1 MVGSTLLRLTSS
13 ILIISTTFA
22 AASTMSQPAA
32 GMGGFAWPIAVNGS
46 TPSNT
51 TVSASSPSVSS
62 SVMTSTAPHTGVFF
76 SSAPLAT
83 ETASDSGVYFSSVPS
98 VTSTASSVFFSP
110 GMPTGSPRTT
120 TIQITTTVTVTPTVS
135 SGVPITTGG
144 PRTTTIQI
152 TKTTTVTPT
161 ISHIETAS
169 ATTGTHSHAP
179 AETCTHTHQFLT
191 ETSLP
196 QFPDVSGLFPF
207 KGRQL
212 ASSSSTPTNQVPII
226 VGIVGAIV
234 AAILLVLLA
243 RYCSNRPKSK
253 PSDIEHGRWPASRRI
268 YPYSPEVPSRGSA
281 LHHASSPQS
290 QNRDFPLT
298 QMSESQVL
306 DPVGFAHANNFQN
319 GLGIQDYQYGS
330 RGRAARPVST
340 ASSFGGSPW
349 ALAQAHAWDTPFA
362 ADNFQPTPTFGGSF
376 RQPPPQFEPFVP
388 APRFP
393 TAMPTRKPVPPPRSE
408 RHQRPVAA
416 MPSVFYDTRQAD
428 RARSVSPLAEDEAR
442 YLRHGSQDY
451 SDVSP
456 IISPPHS
463 PRRMV

>member
-1 MVGSTLLRLTSS
+1 
-13 ILIISTTFA
+13 
-22 AASTMSQPAA
+22 MSQPAA
-32 GMGGFAWPIAVNGS
+32 GMGGFAWPIAVNAS

-76 SSAPLAT
+76 SSAPSAT

-98 VTSTASSVFFSP
+98 VTSTASGVFFSL

-120 TIQITTTVTVTPTVS
+120 TIQITTTVTVTPTIS

-152 TKTTTVTPT
+152 TKTITVTPT
-161 ISHIETAS
+161 ISHTKKAGS
-169 ATTGTHSHAP
+169 TTCTHAHTP
-179 AETCTHTHQFLT
+179 AETCTHTSQFLT

-196 QFPDVSGLFPF
+196 QSPDVSGPFPF

-212 ASSSSTPTNQVPII
+212 ASSSSSPTNQVPII

-234 AAILLVLLA
+234 AVLFLVLLA

-253 PSDIEHGRWPASRRI
+253 PSDVEHGHWPASRRI
-268 YPYSPEVPSRGSA
+268 YLYSPAVPSRGRTLRRA
-281 LHHASSPQS
+281 LSPQS
-290 QNRDFPLT
+290 QHRDIPLT

-330 RGRAARPVST
+330 RGRAARHVST
-340 ASSFGGSPW
+340 ASSFGGSPST
-349 ALAQAHAWDTPFA
+349 LAQAHAWDTPFG
-362 ADNFQPTPTFGGSF
+362 ADNFQPTPTFGGSI
-376 RQPPPQFEPFVP
+376 RPPPPQFEPFVS
-388 APRFP
+388 APRFS

-408 RHQRPVAA
+408 RRQRPVAA
-416 MPSVFYDTRQAD
+416 MPSVSYDTRQAD
-428 RARSVSPLAEDEAR
+428 RARYVSPLAEHEAR
-442 YLRHGSQDY
+442 YLRHGPQDY

-456 IISPPHS
+456 INSPPQS
-463 PRRMV
+463 PRKMV